1 MDVKKLI
8 IGAVIGSLLIGLI
21 KSIGKKKAIT
31 KDEYNRLKD
40 INGIG
45 SPING
50 RLILTSPFG
59 NRKNPITGA
68 GQFHNGV
75 DLISAEGKTD
85 GRTVTASLPGEV
97 IKNYYDA
104 AGGYQL
110 IINSGFAVFGYA
122 HLKSKSP
129 LNIGDIV
136 KKGDLIGYV
145 GNTGASTGPHLH
157 FTLRLGGVLVNPIN
171 EIPALKNAIV

>member
-1 MDVKKLI
+1 M
-8 IGAVIGSLLIGLI
+8 IGSLLIGLI

-85 GRTVTASLPGEV
+85 GRAVTASLPGEV

-136 KKGDLIGYV
+136 KKSDLIGYV
-145 GNTGASTGPHLH
+145 GNTGASNGPHLH